1 MRTEVSKA
9 FNWGFLLSEQELRRT
24 FTACREHAEKLGGTP
39 DPEISVKLKDGSL
52 VEVKDLDQVLSL
64 ENAGS
69 KAIKRLSMAFEGGAD
84 RNQWQ
89 IKVDFLDGFSNT
101 ENWNSIRFQVVG
113 ASRDLVFLAAA
124 ELEERLKKTRI
135 VSWPYLASRRWF
147 SSLIPILVILVV
159 MPLFVNNLDTET
171 DALSQL
177 EEAYQG
183 GSVENATEALIFFE
197 RAKQEGR
204 GFRTSLMLGGIV
216 VVPLVIVIGSGYVL
230 SWLFPA
236 YNFYLGDY
244 VAYYDK
250 RRSVSRIVWGVFF
263 LGIIASLIAGLML
276 QQL

>member
-9 FNWGFLLSEQELRRT
+9 FNWGFLLTEQELRRT
-24 FTACREHAEKLGGTP
+24 FTACREHAEKLGGKPNP
-39 DPEISVKLKDGSL
+39 DISVKLKDGSL
-52 VEVKDLDQVLSL
+52 VEVKDPDQVLSL

-69 KAIKRLSMAFEGGAD
+69 KAIKRLSIAFKDGAD
-84 RNQWQ
+84 PNQWQ
-89 IKVDFLDGFSNT
+89 VKVEFLDGFSNT
-101 ENWNSIRFQVVG
+101 ENWNSVRFQVVG

-135 VSWPYLASRRWF
+135 VSWPYLASRRWLGP
-147 SSLIPILVILVV
+147 LIPMLVLISV
-159 MPLFVNNLDTET
+159 MPFVLSTES
-171 DALSQL
+171 DALFQL

-204 GFRTSLMLGGIV
+204 GFRLSLMLAGIMVGPFVILFGGA
-216 VVPLVIVIGSGYVL
+216 YVL

-250 RRSVSRIVWGVFF
+250 RRSISRIVWGVFG
-263 LGIIASLIAGLML
+263 LGVVASLIAGLML
-276 QQL
+276 QLL

>member
-9 FNWGFLLSEQELRRT
+9 FNWGFLLTEQELRRT
-24 FTACREHAEKLGGTP
+24 FTACKEHAEKLGGTSQP
-39 DPEISVKLKDGSL
+39 GISVKLKDGSL

-69 KAIKRLSMAFEGGAD
+69 KAIKRLSMAFKD
-84 RNQWQ
+84 DPDTNQWQ
-89 IKVDFLDGFSNT
+89 VRVEFLDGFSNT
-101 ENWNSIRFQVVG
+101 ENWNSVRFQVVG

-124 ELEERLKKTRI
+124 ELEERLRKTRI

-147 SSLIPILVILVV
+147 GSLIPMLVV
-159 MPLFVNNLDTET
+159 VVVMSFFLDNFGTES
-171 DALSQL
+171 DALFQL

-197 RAKQEGR
+197 RAKLEGR
-204 GFRTSLMLGGIV
+204 GFRFSLMFGVIMVL
-216 VVPLVIVIGSGYVL
+216 PFVIVFGGGYVL

-250 RRSVSRIVWGVFF
+250 RRSVSRIVWGVFV
-263 LGIIASLIAGLML
+263 LGVVASLIAGLIL
-276 QQL
+276 QYF

>member
-9 FNWGFLLSEQELRRT
+9 FEWGFLLTEQELRRI
-24 FTACREHAEKLGGTP
+24 FTACREHAEKLGDKP
-39 DPEISVKLKDGSL
+39 DPDIAVKLKDGSL

-69 KAIKRLSMAFEGGAD
+69 KAIKRLSMAFKDGAD
-84 RNQWQ
+84 PNQWEV
-89 IKVDFLDGFSNT
+89 KVEFLDGYSNT
-101 ENWNSIRFQVVG
+101 ENWNSVRFQVVG

-147 SSLIPILVILVV
+147 GSLIPMLVILVL
-159 MPLFVNNLDTET
+159 MPLFLNNLGTET

-204 GFRTSLMLGGIV
+204 GFRFSLMFGSIMAL
-216 VVPLVIVIGSGYVL
+216 PFVIVFGGGYVL

-250 RRSVSRIVWGVFF
+250 RRSISRIVWGVFV
-263 LGIIASLIAGLML
+263 LGVVASLIAGLML
-276 QQL
+276 RRL

>member
-9 FNWGFLLSEQELRRT
+9 FNWGFLLTEQELRRT
-24 FTACREHAEKLGGTP
+24 FTACREHAEKLGGQP
-39 DPEISVKLKDGSL
+39 DPDISVKLKDGSL

-69 KAIKRLSMAFEGGAD
+69 KAIKRLSIAFKDGAD
-84 RNQWQ
+84 PNQWQ
-89 IKVDFLDGFSNT
+89 VKVEFLDGFSNT
-101 ENWNSIRFQVVG
+101 ENWNSVRFQVVG

-135 VSWPYLASRRWF
+135 VSWPYLASRRWLG
-147 SSLIPILVILVV
+147 SLIPMLVLIVV
-159 MPLFVNNLDTET
+159 MPFFVDNLGTES
-171 DALSQL
+171 DALFQL

-204 GFRTSLMLGGIV
+204 GFRFSLMLASIM
-216 VVPLVIVIGSGYVL
+216 VVPFVIVFGGAYVL

-250 RRSVSRIVWGVFF
+250 RRSISRIVWGVFV
-263 LGIIASLIAGLML
+263 LGVVASLIAGLML
-276 QQL
+276 QHL